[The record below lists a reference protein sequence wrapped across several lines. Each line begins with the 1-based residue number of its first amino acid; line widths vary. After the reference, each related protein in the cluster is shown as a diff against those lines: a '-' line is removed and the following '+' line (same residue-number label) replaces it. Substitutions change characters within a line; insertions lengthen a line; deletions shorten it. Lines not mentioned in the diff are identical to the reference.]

1 MGHRDLLVTHNLSQ
15 PSSNQRPFAAREAS
29 AAGRLRSSRLTA
41 SDHCTCRQF
50 WEDYG
55 LTGSYSGPEVLV
67 LYRKRASSKGMTGA
81 GWSGALSVKR
91 LGGGRS
97 RGGCELYGN

>member
-1 MGHRDLLVTHNLSQ
+1 M
-15 PSSNQRPFAAREAS
+15 EAK
-29 AAGRLRSSRLTA
+29 SR
-41 SDHCTCRQF
+41 
-50 WEDYG
+50 
-55 LTGSYSGPEVLV
+55 EVLV

-97 RGGCELYGN
+97 RGGRGLYAN